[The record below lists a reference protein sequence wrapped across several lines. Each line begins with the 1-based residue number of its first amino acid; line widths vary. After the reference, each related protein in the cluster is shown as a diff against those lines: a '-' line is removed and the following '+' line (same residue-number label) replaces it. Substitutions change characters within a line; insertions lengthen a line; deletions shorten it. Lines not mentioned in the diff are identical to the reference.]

1 MSNLEMKVNALMR
14 LVASED
20 AVSYDTAKAEVL
32 RLMGEGNSQRDMLA
46 DPEAEISKVLLELG
60 MPQHILGYQ
69 YIVAAIRLAVEDP
82 KIINRITD
90 GLYPAVA
97 SVCGSTPS
105 RVERSIRHAIEI
117 TWDRG
122 ELEVLGAY
130 FGNTISPARGKPTNS
145 EFIARISNHIRRRAD
160 RFKIVS

>member
-20 AVSYDTAKAEVL
+20 AVSYDTAKAEIL
-32 RLMGEGNSQRDMLA
+32 RLMGEGNRDTPA
-46 DPEAEISKVLLELG
+46 DMEAEIIKVLLELG

-69 YIVAAIRLAVEDP
+69 YIVEAIRLAVEDG

-97 SVCGSTPS
+97 RACGSTAS

-122 ELEVLGAY
+122 DLDVMAAY
-130 FGNTISPARGKPTNS
+130 FGNSISPAKGKPTNS
-145 EFIARISNHIRRRAD
+145 EFIARIANHIRRPD